1 MIFTP
6 NDLRAFLAVCKAQ
19 IPAINYVLPVID
31 DSQLAN
37 DVGNVN
43 KSQNLLLYGV
53 LPDYGGTSGEEDGLM
68 MDNGLDFLVLKKV
81 QYNDI
86 THDDFIDVMQETLMA
101 ARELVKLV
109 YEEKNNPNT
118 CPQFYYLREG
128 TEQITPVWAK
138 AGCNGYMVSFNL
150 HTEL

>member
-6 NDLRAFLAVCKAQ
+6 NDLREFLAVCKAQ
-19 IPAINYVLPVID
+19 IPVINYVKPVID
-31 DSQLAN
+31 DSQMSN
-37 DVGNVN
+37 DVNQVK
-43 KSQNLLLYGV
+43 KSDNLLLYGV
-53 LPDYGGTSGEEDGLM
+53 LPDYGGDSGEEDGLM

-81 QYNDI
+81 QYSDI

-109 YEEKNNPNT
+109 YAEKNKPNT
-118 CPQFYYLREG
+118 CSKFYFVKEG
-128 TEQITPVWAK
+128 KEQITPVWAK

-150 HTEL
+150 RTEL